1 MKKYNYKR
9 KNKYNGIKM
18 AKYEEEEK
26 TLEEFKARAK
36 NSLLGELSKSISE
49 ENSIIENLEK
59 QKEEALTSGK
69 QEDFIKV
76 SELLKKSEF
85 SLEYYTKRRE
95 SLKEASRVKKEE
107 VMEIAERIRQKQDR
121 LNRDSLKWLYEE
133 LRGTV
138 YVLEEIE
145 RELSEGDKVLSE
157 VLSLYRKDVPESE
170 YKETARSIPYYE
182 EPLDLLSYPEK
193 SISIL
198 LSTLRE
204 HKRYLEQDS
213 MKKWVEDQWEKEE
226 SNCSESM
233 YS

>member
-49 ENSIIENLEK
+49 ENSIIEDLKK

-85 SLEYYTKRRE
+85 SLEYYTKRKT

-145 RELSEGDKVLSE
+145 RELYEGDKVLSE

-170 YKETARSIPYYE
+170 YKETARSIPHYE
-182 EPLDLLSYPEK
+182 EPLDLTQYPER

-213 MKKWVEDQWEKEE
+213 MKKLVENQ
-226 SNCSESM
+226 
-233 YS
+233 